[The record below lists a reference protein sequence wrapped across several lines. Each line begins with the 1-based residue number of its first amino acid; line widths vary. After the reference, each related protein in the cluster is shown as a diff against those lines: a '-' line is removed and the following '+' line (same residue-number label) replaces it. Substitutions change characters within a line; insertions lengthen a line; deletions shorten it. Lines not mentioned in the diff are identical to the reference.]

1 MRLEKLQEVCAA
13 NGILVQEDDGEEFE
27 REKLADEYAM
37 RVDSLQKDNELK
49 EKGIRTLREEN

>member
-1 MRLEKLQEVCAA
+1 MRLEKLQEVCAT

-27 REKLADEYAM
+27 REKLADEYAI

-49 EKGIRTLREEN
+49 ETALRTLREEN